1 MSEFFWFLL
10 GALVYKVLFSLID
23 FGHKRIFLTKIK
35 YLAFLLV
42 GRAYQEL
49 LLIQELKYKA
59 ISHTLEDE
67 QKAKLHKNSDKA
79 FLQAWKKNA
88 VHNLNSSVPFPY
100 QNAIELEDWSD
111 LMRVMDN
118 YYREKCRS
126 RGLEKKPDQKDV
138 DRS

>member
-10 GALVYKVLFSLID
+10 GALVYKVLFSLLD

-35 YLAFLLV
+35 YLAFLLI

-49 LLIQELKYKA
+49 LLVQELKYKA
-59 ISHTLEDE
+59 ISYTLKDE
-67 QKAKLHKNSDKA
+67 QKLKLHKNSDKA
-79 FLQAWKKNA
+79 FIRGWKKTA
-88 VHNLNSSVPFPY
+88 VDNLNSSVPFPY
-100 QNAIELEDWSD
+100 QNAIEVEDWSD

-118 YYREKCRS
+118 YYRAKLRRAAIENS
-126 RGLEKKPDQKDV
+126 QDQKDV

>member
-35 YLAFLLV
+35 YLAFLLI

-67 QKAKLHKNSDKA
+67 QKAKVHKNSDKA

-100 QNAIELEDWSD
+100 QNAIEVEDWSD
-111 LMRVMDN
+111 LMRVMDT
-118 YYREKCRS
+118 YYREKMR
-126 RGLEKKPDQKDV
+126 RTVGEKRKNQKDAH
-138 DRS
+138 RP

>member
-1 MSEFFWFLL
+1 MSEFSWFLL

-35 YLAFLLV
+35 YLAFLLI

-49 LLIQELKYKA
+49 LLVEELKYKA
-59 ISHTLEDE
+59 ISYTLKDE
-67 QKAKLHKNSDKA
+67 QKVKLHKNSDKA
-79 FLQAWKKNA
+79 FIQAWKKNA

-100 QNAIELEDWSD
+100 QNAIEVDDWSD

-118 YYREKCRS
+118 YYRGKLRRAASEK
-126 RGLEKKPDQKDV
+126 PQD
-138 DRS
+138 